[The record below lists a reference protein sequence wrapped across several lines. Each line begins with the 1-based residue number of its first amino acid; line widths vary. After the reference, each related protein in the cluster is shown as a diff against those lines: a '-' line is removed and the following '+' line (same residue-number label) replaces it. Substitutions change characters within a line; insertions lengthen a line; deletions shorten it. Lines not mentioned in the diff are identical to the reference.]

1 MLNSNG
7 VPDGIVEPVATVA
20 VLANRTLLAEALES
34 GERRMRVA
42 GLHATTADEYLDE
55 GRAFI
60 AWFRAT
66 YGLEPAL
73 ADLVTREADRYI
85 IASLARADQRGTP
98 WSEGTRDHHIR
109 QLRALAGHLAGAND
123 LPGNPL
129 KGMTTKSAPQE
140 DRRSIRKE
148 DGLEDDVLRSIVGV
162 LDPRRPV
169 DLVTRGIILLGY
181 EDGPRTSESPRLQV
195 EDVRDVCVAGR
206 VLGTVVTIQDPAKT
220 SPPRVL
226 PLGVRATEVL
236 REVIGNRTSGFLF
249 PGRSGRQMRVDA
261 VRDRLLRVGG
271 KVGFDLCPQRLRKS
285 AATWQATY
293 GASEG
298 HLDTV
303 FGWEPTPLDFKSRS
317 YIVPRPEQL
326 LHAHQARL
334 SPLDRLEA
342 RFAAAGEPPLL

>member
-1 MLNSNG
+1 MLNTNDL
-7 VPDGIVEPVATVA
+7 PDGIIELVTNAA
-20 VLANRTLLAEALES
+20 VFANRILLADALEI

-42 GLHATTADEYLDE
+42 GLRATTADEYLDE
-55 GRAFI
+55 GRAFV

-66 YGLEPAL
+66 YGRAPGL

-85 IASLARADQRGTP
+85 IASLARADERGTP

-129 KGMTTKSAPQE
+129 KGMTTKADRHES
-140 DRRSIRKE
+140 RRSIRKG
-148 DGLEDDVLRSIVGV
+148 DGLDDDAMRAIVGA
-162 LDPRRPV
+162 LDPRGPV

-181 EDGPRTSESPRLQV
+181 EGGPRTSESPRLQV
-195 EDVRDVCVAGR
+195 EDVREVCVAGR
-206 VLGTVVTIQDPAKT
+206 VLGTVVTIQDPAKDG
-220 SPPRVL
+220 PQRIL

-249 PGRSGRQMRVDA
+249 PNRSGRQLTVKT
-261 VRDRLLRVGG
+261 VRDRLMRAGG
-271 KVGFDLCPQRLRKS
+271 KVGVDLCPQRLRKS

-326 LHAHQARL
+326 LYAHQARL

-342 RFAAAGEPPLL
+342 RLAAAGEPPLL

>member
-1 MLNSNG
+1 MLNTNG
-7 VPDGIVEPVATVA
+7 LTDGIVELVANAA
-20 VLANRTLLAEALES
+20 VLANRILLADALEI

-42 GLHATTADEYLDE
+42 GLRATSADEYLDE

-60 AWFRAT
+60 AWFRAA
-66 YGLEPAL
+66 YGRAPWL
-73 ADLVTREADRYI
+73 ADLVTSEADRYI
-85 IASLARADQRGTP
+85 IDALARAHARGTP

-129 KGMTTKSAPQE
+129 KGMTTKSASR
-140 DRRSIRKE
+140 DGRRSIRQE
-148 DGLEDDVLRSIVGV
+148 DGIEDDVLRAIVSA
-162 LDPRRPV
+162 LDPMRPV
-169 DLVTRGIILLGY
+169 DLVTLGIILLGY
-181 EDGPRTSESPRLQV
+181 EDGPRTSESTRLHV
-195 EDVRDVCVAGR
+195 EDVREVCVAGR
-206 VLGTVVTIQDPAKT
+206 ALGTVVTIQDPAKT
-220 SPPRVL
+220 SPRRIL

-249 PGRSGRQMRVDA
+249 PNRSGRQLTIKA
-261 VRDRLLRVGG
+261 IRDRLVRAGG
-271 KVGFDLCPQRLRKS
+271 KAGFELCPQRLRKS
-285 AATWQATY
+285 AVTWQASY

-298 HLDTV
+298 HLDSV

-326 LHAHQARL
+326 LYAHQARL

-342 RFAAAGEPPLL
+342 RLAAAGEPPLL